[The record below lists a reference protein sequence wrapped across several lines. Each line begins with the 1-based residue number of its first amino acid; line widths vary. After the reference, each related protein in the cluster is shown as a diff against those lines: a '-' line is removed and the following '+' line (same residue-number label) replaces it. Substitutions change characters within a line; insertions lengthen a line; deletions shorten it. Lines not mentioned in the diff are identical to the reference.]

1 MRNVGKGRT
10 AASVLLVGLDNE
22 EMGLVREVLAAEAVL
37 PNASIS
43 FGDALQVAKRQRPDV
58 AVVGFNQAKDAAL
71 ALAQALQKEVP
82 QTTLVALSKKSDAD
96 AILSAMRVGYKEFV
110 TLPDDAARLRS
121 AVHAA
126 AYKPAEDEE
135 RGLVIAV
142 VGAKGGV
149 GTTMVATNL
158 AGELAAIHR
167 VVCVDLDFSVGD
179 VASMMDVTPK
189 DFLTDL
195 LPRADRLDERMLTG
209 AAVVHK
215 SKVHVL
221 AQPSELERITDVKG
235 DDVYAVVLAA
245 AKAYQ
250 YVILDCG
257 VRWDEATAIALSC
270 ADAIVLLTTPDVISV
285 RDGYRRLKLFEA
297 NGLERDR
304 IRLVLNRQHK
314 QAYVRIEDIE
324 TNLGMRVV
332 ATIADDSKNV
342 DQAINEGKLARA
354 VNKKSD
360 AARDIAALVAVLTEG
375 GGDEEQPA
383 AKPEEPRSF
392 FGRLFGG

>member
-58 AVVGFNQAKDAAL
+58 VVVGINQARDAAL
-71 ALAQALQKEVP
+71 ALAQVLQKEVAS
-82 QTTLVALSKKSDAD
+82 TTLVALARKSDAD
-96 AILSAMRVGYKEFV
+96 AILAAMRVGYKEFV

-126 AYKPAEDEE
+126 AYRAVDEE
-135 RGLVIAV
+135 EKGFVIAV
-142 VGAKGGV
+142 TGAKGGV
-149 GTTMVATNL
+149 GTTMVSTNL

-167 VVCVDLDFSVGD
+167 VICVDLDFSVGD

-189 DFLTDL
+189 DYVTDL
-195 LPRADRLDERMLTG
+195 LPRADRMDERMLAS

-221 AQPSELERITDVKG
+221 AQPTEIERITEING
-235 DDVYAVVLAA
+235 DDVFSVILASA
-245 AKAYQ
+245 RAYQ
-250 YVILDCG
+250 YVVLDCG
-257 VRWDEATAIALSC
+257 TRWDPAVATAMQS
-270 ADAIVLLTTPDVISV
+270 ADAIVLITTPDVIAV
-285 RDGYRRLKLFEA
+285 RDAYRRLKLFEA
-297 NGLERDR
+297 NGIEKDR
-304 IRLVLNRQHK
+304 VRLVVNRQHK
-314 QAYVRIEDIE
+314 QAYVRLEDIE
-324 TNLGMRVV
+324 QNLGTKV
-332 ATIADDSKNV
+332 AAQIADDSKNV

-360 AARDIAALVAVLTEG
+360 AARDIAMLVALLTEA
-375 GGDEEQPA
+375 GGDEPA
-383 AKPEEPRSF
+383 PPKQEEPKSF

>member
-37 PNASIS
+37 PNASIT
-43 FGDALQVAKRQRPDV
+43 FGDALQIAKRQRPDV

-71 ALAQALQKEVP
+71 ALAAALQKEVP
-82 QTTLVALSKKSDAD
+82 RTTLVALSKKSDAD
-96 AILSAMRVGYKEFV
+96 AILAAMRVGYKEFV

-121 AVHAA
+121 AVHSA

-179 VASMMDVTPK
+179 VASMMDVSPK
-189 DFLTDL
+189 DFITDL
-195 LPRADRLDERMLTG
+195 LPRADRMDERMLTG
-209 AAVVHK
+209 ASVVHK
-215 SKVHVL
+215 SKVHLL
-221 AQPSELERITDVKG
+221 AQPSELERITEIKG
-235 DDVYAVVLAA
+235 DDVYAVILAS

-257 VRWDEATAIALSC
+257 VRWDEPAAVALSC

-285 RDGYRRLKLFEA
+285 RDAYRRLKLFEA
-297 NGLERDR
+297 NGLEKDR
-304 IRLVLNRQHK
+304 IRLVVNRQQK
-314 QAYVRIEDIE
+314 QAYVRVEDIE
-324 TNLGMRVV
+324 QNLGMRVV
-332 ATIADDSKNV
+332 AQIVDDPKNV

-360 AARDIAALVAVLTEG
+360 AARDIASLVAILTEG
-375 GGDEEQPA
+375 GEPQAE
-383 AKPEEPRSF
+383 KPEEPKGF

>member
-1 MRNVGKGRT
+1 MRNVGKSRT

-37 PNASIS
+37 PNASIQ
-43 FGDALQVAKRQRPDV
+43 FGDALSVAKRQRPDV

-71 ALAQALQKEVP
+71 ALAAALQKEAP

-96 AILSAMRVGYKEFV
+96 AILAAMRVGYKEFV

-126 AYKPAEDEE
+126 AYKPADDEE

-179 VASMMDVTPK
+179 VASMMDVSPK

-195 LPRADRLDERMLTG
+195 LPRADRMDERMLTG

-235 DDVYAVVLAA
+235 DDVYAVILAS

-257 VRWDEATAIALSC
+257 VRWDEPAAVALSC

-285 RDGYRRLKLFEA
+285 RDAYRRLKLFEA
-297 NGLERDR
+297 NGLEKER
-304 IRLVLNRQHK
+304 IRLVVNRQQK
-314 QAYVRIEDIE
+314 QAYVRVEDIE
-324 TNLGMRVV
+324 QNLGMRVV
-332 ATIADDSKNV
+332 AQIADDSRNV

-360 AARDIAALVAVLTEG
+360 AARDIASLVAILTEG
-375 GGDEEQPA
+375 GEPQAE
-383 AKPEEPRSF
+383 KPEEPKSF